1 MKLLFSL
8 KGDYELRVNM
18 HDLVEKTLKFYT
30 ESFKNQLGHS
40 FSSLPKLSQPKIN
53 IS

>member
-1 MKLLFSL
+1 MKLLFSP

-18 HDLVEKTLKFYT
+18 QDLVEKTLKFYT
-30 ESFKNQLGHS
+30 KQLGHS
-40 FSSLPKLSQPKIN
+40 FSSLPRLSQSKVN

>member
-1 MKLLFSL
+1 MKLLFSP

-30 ESFKNQLGHS
+30 ESFQKSVRTHIFEFAQTFATQG
-40 FSSLPKLSQPKIN
+40 
-53 IS
+53 